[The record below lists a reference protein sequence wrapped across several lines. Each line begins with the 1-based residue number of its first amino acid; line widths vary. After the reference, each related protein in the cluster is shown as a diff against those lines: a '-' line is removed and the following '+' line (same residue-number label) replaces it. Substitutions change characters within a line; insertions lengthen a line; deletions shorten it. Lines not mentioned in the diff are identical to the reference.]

1 MKKLLI
7 LLLTFL
13 PCVLFA
19 QTRKVSGTYTYYAN
33 PSMSVKQAMTAA
45 IENAKIQ
52 ALAKEFGTSLQQST
66 ISEMG
71 QTGSKESE
79 SFNQLSIEEVK
90 GEWIEDTKEPETK
103 ITATMNDGTLVIEAK
118 VWGKARAVTNKAA
131 NFEASVLRNGTEKRF
146 ASAEFKEGDQMYV
159 YFVAPADG
167 YVCIYFVDESK
178 TVSCLLPYAGDS
190 DGQQPVKHG
199 KEYVF
204 FSSKYPYDVT
214 PQIVDEY
221 PLTCSDD
228 IVEHDQLYV
237 IYSPNPFTKAVDRQ
251 TNDKVMLNRQ
261 ELSVPRQLSFDE
273 FQKWLGQLS
282 ARDKEMGK
290 KIIRLSIMRN

>member
-1 MKKLLI
+1 
-7 LLLTFL
+7 
-13 PCVLFA
+13 
-19 QTRKVSGTYTYYAN
+19 
-33 PSMSVKQAMTAA
+33 
-45 IENAKIQ
+45 
-52 ALAKEFGTSLQQST
+52 
-66 ISEMG
+66 
-71 QTGSKESE
+71 
-79 SFNQLSIEEVK
+79 
-90 GEWIEDTKEPETK
+90 
-103 ITATMNDGTLVIEAK
+103 MNDGTLVIEAK

-290 KIIRLSIMRN
+290 KIIRLSIKRN

>member
-1 MKKLLI
+1 
-7 LLLTFL
+7 
-13 PCVLFA
+13 
-19 QTRKVSGTYTYYAN
+19 
-33 PSMSVKQAMTAA
+33 MSVKQAMTAA

-290 KIIRLSIMRN
+290 KIIRLSIKRN